1 MGRVRAYLRRNALA
15 LVALFIA
22 LSGAAWAAGLPRDS
36 VSSRQL
42 VDNAVKS
49 RDVKDNGL
57 RGPDVR
63 ESSLEQVPSAAS
75 ADDAGRLGGNPASAY
90 LRFDSATIP
99 SGTTS
104 FGAWRVV
111 DEVVGS
117 PDLYEFETVSRP
129 GRAPAPILA
138 PSVNFAPG
146 TAGGADND
154 DSCSGA
160 VTAPTAPAGKVCLYL
175 SESQNVDA
183 LGGYAV
189 SNVGAD
195 NVFGFTVRA
204 TASSAGLVNADGSWA
219 YTAP

>member
-1 MGRVRAYLRRNALA
+1 MGRISGYLRRNALA

-57 RGPDVR
+57 RGADVD
-63 ESSLEQVPSAAS
+63 EGSLEQVPSARS
-75 ADDAGRLGGNPASAY
+75 ADDAARLGGSPAASY
-90 LRFDSATIP
+90 LRFDSAAIP

-117 PDLYEFETVSRP
+117 GDLYEFETVSLP

-154 DSCSGA
+154 DSCSGT

-195 NVFGFTVRA
+195 DRFGFSVRA
-204 TASSAGLVNADGSWA
+204 TGSGAGLVNASGSWA

>member
-1 MGRVRAYLRRNALA
+1 M
-15 LVALFIA
+15 
-22 LSGAAWAAGLPRDS
+22 
-36 VSSRQL
+36 
-42 VDNAVKS
+42 
-49 RDVKDNGL
+49 
-57 RGPDVR
+57 
-63 ESSLEQVPSAAS
+63 
-75 ADDAGRLGGNPASAY
+75 
-90 LRFDSATIP
+90 
-99 SGTTS
+99 
-104 FGAWRVV
+104 V

-117 PDLYEFETVSRP
+117 PDLYEFETVSLP

-138 PSVNFAPG
+138 ASVNFAPG

>member
-75 ADDAGRLGGNPASAY
+75 ADDAGPARRQPRERLPSVRLGDDP
-90 LRFDSATIP
+90 LRDDELRRLAGGRRGRRLP
-99 SGTTS
+99 GPVRVRDRLAARPRSG
-104 FGAWRVV
+104 AHPRA
-111 DEVVGS
+111 VGQ
-117 PDLYEFETVSRP
+117 LRP
-129 GRAPAPILA
+129 GNGRGRRQRRLLLGHSDCAHR
-138 PSVNFAPG
+138 
-146 TAGGADND
+146 
-154 DSCSGA
+154 
-160 VTAPTAPAGKVCLYL
+160 PAGKVCLYL